1 MAEAAPKVLQLNLA
15 EARLRHNNANPA
27 PPVDPAAAQ
36 DAKWRSSIERLM
48 GIEAEARRAA
58 TLAELRF
65 LIANETSAAC
75 QAGQV
80 FVFAAK
86 GAKFKISA
94 ISGVSGF
101 EANAPRVAMLECVVA
116 TLAKEQDLAQQAEFA
131 LPAYCPPSDE
141 EHKTYPFRFLAWLP
155 LLHRDGRQVVGGVL
169 LARDAPWIEAN
180 LKIGARLAETYA
192 HAWQAL
198 TSKGGAAGKILRPK
212 LAWLSAPLIVLAG
225 FIPVTMT
232 VLAPAQIVSSNP
244 VAITAP
250 IDGVVEAILVDANTE
265 VFPGTPLVRM
275 ADVTL
280 RNDLQLAEEEVTVA
294 QARLRLVEQGAVGD
308 PKSRRELAVQ
318 RAELKLKTAAR
329 DYAAELLERTI
340 IKAPSAGAAVYSDRR
355 DWTGRPVSTGER
367 ILEVADPSA
376 LEFELDLPIADAI
389 MLKQDAP
396 LRVFLDADPLNPV
409 QGALFSYSY
418 EARQTKTGTLAYR
431 LRGRIIGEL
440 ATGARLG
447 VRGTAQ
453 ISGGR
458 APLAYYLFRRP
469 LAAMRQWLGR

>member
-1 MAEAAPKVLQLNLA
+1 MAEAARQVLQLNLA
-15 EARLRHNNANPA
+15 DARLRHDAGRPA
-27 PPVDPAAAQ
+27 AQPDPAAAQ

-48 GIEAEARRAA
+48 GVEAEARRAP

-65 LIANETSAAC
+65 LIANETGPAC
-75 QAGQV
+75 QASQV

-94 ISGVSGF
+94 ISGLSGF
-101 EANAPRVAMLECVVA
+101 EANAPRVAMLESV
-116 TLAKEQDLAQQAEFA
+116 LAALANELGLAQQAEFA
-131 LPAYCPPSDE
+131 LPAYCKHDDE
-141 EHKTYPFRFLAWLP
+141 EHKSYPFRFLAWQP
-155 LLHRDGRQVVGGVL
+155 LLHRDGMQVAGGIL
-169 LARDAPWIEAN
+169 LARDAPWSEAN
-180 LKIGARLAETYA
+180 LKVAARLAQTYA
-192 HAWQAL
+192 HAWLAL
-198 TSKGGAAGKILRPK
+198 AGKGGIAGKILRPK
-212 LAWLSAPLIVLAG
+212 RAWLLAPLILLAG

-250 IDGVVEAILVDANTE
+250 IDGVVEAMLVAPDTE
-265 VFPGTPLVRM
+265 VMSGTPLVRM
-275 ADVTL
+275 ADVAL
-280 RNDLQLAEEEVTVA
+280 RNELQIADEEVTVA
-294 QARLRLVEQGAVGD
+294 RARLRLVEQGAVSD
-308 PKSRRELAVQ
+308 PKIRRELAVQ

-329 DYAAELLERTI
+329 DYAGELLERTM

-367 ILEVADPSA
+367 ILEIADPAA
-376 LEFELDLPIADAI
+376 LEFEIDLPIADAI
-389 MLKQDAP
+389 LLKQDAP

-409 QGALFSYSY
+409 QGALFSFSY
-418 EARQTKTGTLAYR
+418 EARQTKAGALAYR
-431 LRGRIIGEL
+431 LRGRITGDL
-440 ATGARLG
+440 TKGARLG